1 MPFHVCYDM
10 QRNRWIVRQ
19 SAETPIMSIRSK
31 DTRPLAETVC
41 ELLNSDPRAFQ
52 IAMDAMCDKMLAA

>member
-19 SAETPIMSIRSK
+19 SAETPIMSVRSK
-31 DTRPLAETVC
+31 DTRVLAETVA

-52 IAMDAMCDKMLAA
+52 VAMDSMVEKMLAV